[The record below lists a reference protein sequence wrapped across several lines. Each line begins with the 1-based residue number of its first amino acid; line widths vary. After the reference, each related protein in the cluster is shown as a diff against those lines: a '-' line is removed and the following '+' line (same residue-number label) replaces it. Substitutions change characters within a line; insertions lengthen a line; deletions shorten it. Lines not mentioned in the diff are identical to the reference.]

1 MEEMDLL
8 SAIRGRRPPRAWN
21 SPWAASFLLCLAY
34 VAVSIGT
41 VLFVQR
47 WVDPSLRIMSVA
59 APWLAV
65 GVGVAGVLLGGAR
78 LWPVLFIGSWLVWGV
93 FVGDSPITV
102 TVDAVA
108 EAGSIVLIVRLLR
121 IWGFH
126 RAFDRFRDPLI
137 LLAAATVGR
146 ILAVTLDWVGAFAQ
160 AWLMPESFKPMYR
173 AMLTDATGAF
183 PALTPEVLLATVGW
197 ALNSIAG
204 IMLVVPLASATRDG
218 LQKTY
223 HHRSISLF
231 ALCLSLV
238 AWSVAALNLPAAWEA
253 PLLVT
258 ALMLVAWASVRFGP
272 PAAAFATLAMSLVA
286 TAGFGMRMGPLT
298 TVSPIESIGLQW
310 GFIALLAL
318 TGLSLTALLAERR
331 RDLQQ
336 LNADAERYQRLFRF
350 NPSPLWVA
358 EPGGGRI
365 LMVNDEALRVYGFSE
380 TEFLAMTVAQLAADP
395 DLICAAAPG
404 ASGARSQRHRTRA
417 GTVIDVEILSTP
429 IDLDG
434 RPAELCFAVDVTDR
448 VELRSR
454 ILAAVDLER
463 GRLAQELHDGLG
475 QVLSGLSFGAQ
486 AAAVRVS
493 RGAVVDA
500 AFIEFLIGTSN
511 QVVKLC
517 RQLTRGVSPLQ
528 DANGDLLEALRRLP
542 NSLSPGS
549 VPSLEVE
556 VEAQAPLRLSLERS
570 EHLYRVV
577 QEAVTNA
584 LKHARAAHIR
594 LRVAVTPELVQV
606 SIEDDGIGLQA
617 AAGPAGGIGMRSMV
631 LRAAAVGAS
640 VEVLGRPGGGTV
652 IRCECPQQ
660 ERLLT
665 RQPAQTAANEPA
677 REPGPTSATGNASSQ
692 AIGPALHGYL
702 GRCLL
707 LAVGCFA
714 GIAVSVTLARFI
726 DPRVGVSGSRMA
738 VPSLLVGVS
747 TAGLLLGGA
756 RLWPG
761 IGFGALVGSFVLMH
775 QPWPLAIYFAAETTV
790 VALLIRELLSRW
802 RFGRA
807 FDRWRDPLLLFAAA
821 IFGGSVIPML
831 DFTGLVTYQWLR
843 PGEMSPALIA
853 LLTDAAGATP
863 VVTGA
868 FLSAIAR
875 SWADAAAGVVLFVPL
890 LVATPPIARTL
901 RGHHVEAAFWWVGL
915 LGWVASMFALNEV
928 GARLP
933 LVAMALVLLVW
944 AAVRFGAAMA
954 SLAMSVCA
962 MAATTSFA
970 LQLGALSSIN
980 VNEGIAALWGFLGLL
995 TVTGMFLTA
1004 LLAERN
1010 RTLRKLAATTQ
1021 RYRRLFAHG
1030 PHPLWVQD
1038 RTTGQILMVNE
1049 QAIRHYGYSEG
1060 EWLAMTVD
1068 DLAARSGGG
1077 VQAGGARD
1085 YETIE
1090 TRHRLK
1096 SRALIDVELSFAP
1109 IDMEGRPTLLCFA
1122 IDVTERNSL
1131 RREFLEATDLERRRL
1146 ADELRFGLGRTL
1158 TELESAAARLQLAAS
1173 TARVDPAAM
1182 ELIARTSQR
1191 AVEVCRQI
1199 AHSATSG
1206 GDPHDQIEGLTAR

>member
-1 MEEMDLL
+1 MF
-8 SAIRGRRPPRAWN
+8 SA
-21 SPWAASFLLCLAY
+21 
-34 VAVSIGT
+34 
-41 VLFVQR
+41 
-47 WVDPSLRIMSVA
+47 SLRWS
-59 APWLAV
+59 
-65 GVGVAGVLLGGAR
+65 
-78 LWPVLFIGSWLVWGV
+78 
-93 FVGDSPITV
+93 
-102 TVDAVA
+102 
-108 EAGSIVLIVRLLR
+108 
-121 IWGFH
+121 
-126 RAFDRFRDPLI
+126 
-137 LLAAATVGR
+137 
-146 ILAVTLDWVGAFAQ
+146 
-160 AWLMPESFKPMYR
+160 
-173 AMLTDATGAF
+173 
-183 PALTPEVLLATVGW
+183 
-197 ALNSIAG
+197 LNSIAG
-204 IMLVVPLASATRDG
+204 VMLVVPLAGATLDG
-218 LQKTY
+218 LRKTY
-223 HHRSISLF
+223 RRRSISLF

-238 AWSVAALNLPAAWEA
+238 AWSVAALNVPAAWEA

-258 ALMLVAWASVRFGP
+258 ALMLVAWASVRFEP
-272 PAAAFATLAMSLVA
+272 PAAAVATLAMSLVA
-286 TAGFGMRMGPLT
+286 TAGAAMRMGPLT
-298 TVSPIESIGLQW
+298 ASSPIDSIGLQW

-318 TGLSLTALLAERR
+318 TGLSITALLAERR

-336 LNADAERYQRLFRF
+336 LNADAERYLRLFKS

-358 EPGGGRI
+358 EPDGGRI
-365 LMVNDEALRVYGFSE
+365 LMVNDEAMRRYGFSE
-380 TEFLAMTVAQLAADP
+380 SEFLAMTVAQLAADP
-395 DLICAAAPG
+395 VLFTVAAAAAAPG
-404 ASGARSQRHRTRA
+404 ASAALSRRHRTRA
-417 GTVIDVEILSTP
+417 GTLIDVEMLSTP

-434 RPAELCFAVDVTDR
+434 RPAELCYAVDVTDR

-475 QVLSGLSFGAQ
+475 QALSGLSFGAQ

-493 RGAVVDA
+493 RGAGVDG
-500 AFIEFLIGTSN
+500 AFIDFLIGTSN

-542 NSLSPGS
+542 NSLPPGS

-556 VEAQAPLRLSLERS
+556 VEAEAPLRLSLERS

-594 LRVAVTPELVQV
+594 VRISVTPELVQV
-606 SIEDDGIGLQA
+606 GIEDDGIGIE
-617 AAGPAGGIGMRSMV
+617 AGAHSGGGLGMRSMA

-652 IRCECPQQ
+652 VRCECPQQ
-660 ERLLT
+660 ERLPML
-665 RQPAQTAANEPA
+665 QPAQAAANDPA
-677 REPGPTSATGNASSQ
+677 SESNPAAATQ
-692 AIGPALHGYL
+692 AAPQPAVGPALPVYL
-702 GRCLL
+702 GQCLL
-707 LAVGCFA
+707 LAVGCCV
-714 GIAVSVTLARFI
+714 GIAVSVTLARII

-761 IGFGALVGSFVLMH
+761 ISFGALVGAIVLMH
-775 QPWPLAIYFAAETTV
+775 QPRLLAVYYAAETTLA
-790 VALLIRELLSRW
+790 ALLIRELLTRW
-802 RFGRA
+802 RFSGA
-807 FDRWRDPLLLFAAA
+807 FDRWQDPLLLFGAA
-821 IFGGSVIPML
+821 IFGGSVIPIL
-831 DFTGLVTYQWLR
+831 DFIGLMTYQWLR

-853 LLTDAAGATP
+853 LMTNAAGATP

-868 FLSAIAR
+868 FLSANAR

-890 LVATPPIARTL
+890 LAATPPIARTL
-901 RGHHVEAAFWWVGL
+901 AGHHVEAAFWWTAL
-915 LGWVASMFALNEV
+915 LAWVASMFVLSDV
-928 GARLP
+928 GSRLP

-944 AAVRFGAAMA
+944 AAVRFGVAMA
-954 SLAMSVCA
+954 SLAMSGCA

-970 LQLGALSSIN
+970 LQRGALSSIK
-980 VNEGIAALWGFLGLL
+980 VNEGIATLWGFLGLL
-995 TVTGMFLTA
+995 TVTGMLLTA

-1010 RTLRKLAATTQ
+1010 RTLEKLAATTQ

-1049 QAIRHYGYSEG
+1049 QAIRHYGYSAS

-1068 DLAARSGGG
+1068 DLTARTSGSLH
-1077 VQAGGARD
+1077 AGGAGDRGS
-1085 YETIE
+1085 IE

-1096 SRALIDVELSFAP
+1096 SRAVIDVELSFAP
-1109 IDMEGRPTLLCFA
+1109 IDMDGRPTLLCFA
-1122 IDVTERNSL
+1122 IDVTERNTL

-1146 ADELRFGLGRTL
+1146 ADELRYGLGRTL
-1158 TELESAAARLQLAAS
+1158 AELESAAARLQQAAS

-1199 AHSATSG
+1199 AHSATTG
-1206 GDPHDQIEGLTAR
+1206 GSRHDPTEGVTAR